1 MPRAVGAGLQCP
13 PAEPARTAPL
23 PGARS
28 LPRAQQGPGE
38 SFPAQKAR
46 GGGAPRGASTLTSRR
61 GLSAPPGRAVLRG
74 RRDAFRCSTAAIFG
88 PLAALPGGDGA
99 RFQAPDPERRPC
111 RSFVSAACSPLLRR
125 AGGQPVL
132 MPAGGWAGPP
142 GSVRARHARGRR
154 AHRSRSPRFGPGRV
168 RTPHLRRLPSEL
180 LHLRIASRSAPHEQA
195 TWTIRLSVPRSR
207 SIFLRRPAPMRSNFS
222 NCHDRAAADH
232 GATFAEA
239 RRCHP

>member
-142 GSVRARHARGRR
+142 ECGGTNPARGRR
-154 AHRSRSPRFGPGRV
+154 LPPHVRPCLAERSSRGMSIPRIVGVGGSQGAAKNCR
-168 RTPHLRRLPSEL
+168 LRLTILRL
-180 LHLRIASRSAPHEQA
+180 
-195 TWTIRLSVPRSR
+195 
-207 SIFLRRPAPMRSNFS
+207 FLTH
-222 NCHDRAAADH
+222 C
-232 GATFAEA
+232 A
-239 RRCHP
+239 RKMFLA